1 MNIYFVCTGNT
12 CRSPMAEAILR
23 AKQLEGINVRS
34 AGVYAMDGGSISIN
48 AETLILQHQLPYTPT
63 SRQLNKQ
70 DIVWADLILTMTAS
84 HKHSLCEAF
93 PEAEGKTFTLKEYV
107 SPHGSMD
114 VSDPFGGD
122 LSVYEQTFL
131 ELQQLLSQLE
141 KKLLED

>member
-34 AGVYAMDGGSISIN
+34 AGVYAMDGGSISAN
-48 AETLILQHQLPYTPT
+48 AETLILGNELPYTPT
-63 SRQLNKQ
+63 SRQLSKQ
-70 DIVWADLILTMTAS
+70 DVAWADLILTMTAS
-84 HKHSLCEAF
+84 HKQALCETF
-93 PEAEGKTFTLKEYV
+93 PEAVEKTFTLKEYV

-122 LSVYEQTFL
+122 LSVYHQTFT
-131 ELQQLLSQLE
+131 ELQQLMDQLE
-141 KKLLED
+141 KKLLEE

>member
-23 AKQLEGINVRS
+23 AKQIEGVNVRS
-34 AGVYAMDGGSISIN
+34 AGVYAMDGGSISTN
-48 AETLILQHQLPYTPT
+48 AETLIRENNLPYTPT
-63 SRQLNKQ
+63 SRQLSKQ
-70 DIVWADLILTMTAS
+70 DVAWSDLILTMTAS
-84 HKHSLCEAF
+84 HKQALIGTF

-122 LSVYEQTFL
+122 LSVYQQTFS
-131 ELQQLLSQLE
+131 ELQQLMIQLE
-141 KKLLED
+141 KKLLGE